1 MTNFRSFSKTGLL
14 AAVMALFLAGCT
26 ESQISS
32 EASAK
37 TGHDH
42 GHGGET
48 VALCEPH
55 GAPVSLCF
63 VCDPDLR
70 EKDRL
75 WCREHAR
82 YEDRCFVCH
91 PELEDPDRAW
101 CAEHFLYEDECV
113 LCRPGLAGAYGR
125 TSIPEDLRCL
135 EHDVLEL
142 ECGICHPELAAELE
156 PGDGLKVR
164 LRSAASADLAG
175 LQTVKP
181 EQAVDRRDA
190 GFLARVVWNEN
201 TFAHVTPFAGGVI
214 REVHANLGDT
224 VRRGEKIAA
233 LSSPEVARAKSAYLT
248 ALAEEELARTV
259 LVREQQLVEQRVSA
273 QQDLDQARAAH
284 RMAMNTASMARQQLM
299 NYGLTEADVHRLE
312 TTGSTSSRLDI
323 LAPLSGTIVDRHA
336 VPGEVVE
343 PGDALFSLADLST
356 MWLELSVPEDRVA
369 SIRVGLEVVAGF
381 DAQAGLENR
390 GRLIWIGSSVDEASR
405 MVKAK
410 AEVPNPEGLLRHGM
424 FGHARI
430 AAAPDGDGLFIPRD
444 ALQLV
449 DGETYVFVRLE
460 DNLFELRRVLP
471 GSSTGRRVSI
481 LDGISPHEPVVAE
494 HSFVLKAELLKSRLG
509 AGCVHD

>member
-142 ECGICHPELAAELE
+142 VPVRNRRISGCGHRNCLSEKERCDAVPVESR
-156 PGDGLKVR
+156 PKRDGV
-164 LRSAASADLAG
+164 
-175 LQTVKP
+175 
-181 EQAVDRRDA
+181 
-190 GFLARVVWNEN
+190 
-201 TFAHVTPFAGGVI
+201 
-214 REVHANLGDT
+214 
-224 VRRGEKIAA
+224 
-233 LSSPEVARAKSAYLT
+233 
-248 ALAEEELARTV
+248 
-259 LVREQQLVEQRVSA
+259 
-273 QQDLDQARAAH
+273 
-284 RMAMNTASMARQQLM
+284 
-299 NYGLTEADVHRLE
+299 
-312 TTGSTSSRLDI
+312 
-323 LAPLSGTIVDRHA
+323 SGTRR
-336 VPGEVVE
+336 
-343 PGDALFSLADLST
+343 T
-356 MWLELSVPEDRVA
+356 
-369 SIRVGLEVVAGF
+369 
-381 DAQAGLENR
+381 
-390 GRLIWIGSSVDEASR
+390 
-405 MVKAK
+405 
-410 AEVPNPEGLLRHGM
+410 
-424 FGHARI
+424 GHTLHR
-430 AAAPDGDGLFIPRD
+430 
-444 ALQLV
+444 
-449 DGETYVFVRLE
+449 
-460 DNLFELRRVLP
+460 
-471 GSSTGRRVSI
+471 S
-481 LDGISPHEPVVAE
+481 
-494 HSFVLKAELLKSRLG
+494 
-509 AGCVHD
+509 